1 MAKVFIYTVDDLR
14 RLYSLKFDITNIP
27 ASDLDLDVCSRI
39 WGICELLDVKNEKP
53 TTVVPEF
60 HKYILRFLKNFLI
73 WLACKGELEFSEK
86 FGDQFQARIYRLYYS
101 RNKELYKDLEKKEEK
116 DDPTLTDKDWFE
128 ILFSK
133 EFK

>member
-27 ASDLDLDVCSRI
+27 NVNLDLCTRI
-39 WGICELLDVKNEKP
+39 WGICELLDVANEKP

-60 HKYILRFLKNFLI
+60 HKYILKFLKNFLI
-73 WLACKGELEFSEK
+73 WVVCKGELEFSEK
-86 FGDQFQARIYRLYYS
+86 FEDQFQARIYRLYYS
-101 RNKELYKDLEKKEEK
+101 RNKELYKDLEKKEVK